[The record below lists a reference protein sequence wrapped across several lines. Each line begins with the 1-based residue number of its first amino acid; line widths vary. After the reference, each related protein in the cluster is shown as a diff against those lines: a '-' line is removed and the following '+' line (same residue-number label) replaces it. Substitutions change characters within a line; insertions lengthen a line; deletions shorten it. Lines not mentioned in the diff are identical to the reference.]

1 MKVSIDFEI
10 TNCGD
15 CPFLTKGR
23 TFGNDGRDGVTVYK
37 CKKGVFGGTDE
48 FGYDTGNCSIPKAPP
63 YGCQYIKADILDRV
77 SSKLNISTNELRRIL
92 NEEHC
97 ELKEF

>member
-23 TFGNDGRDGVTVYK
+23 LLVMMVEMVLQFINIKKVYL
-37 CKKGVFGGTDE
+37 V
-48 FGYDTGNCSIPKAPP
+48 
-63 YGCQYIKADILDRV
+63 V
-77 SSKLNISTNELRRIL
+77 
-92 NEEHC
+92 
-97 ELKEF
+97 